1 MSYLRVLYKCFFS
14 RIQNLS
20 VYNIR
25 SVILSRFD
33 RVEGQLTVFEKVIL
47 EGRMVNM
54 GVLLH
59 KDISSSLLE

>member
-1 MSYLRVLYKCFFS
+1 MP
-14 RIQNLS
+14 

>member
-1 MSYLRVLYKCFFS
+1 M
-14 RIQNLS
+14 S

-59 KDISSSLLE
+59 KDISSSLLELFIPGLFSIVETLNTNL